1 VGCGLSKRWN
11 WRHAILS
18 RPSNSELAY
27 LDGILA
33 STIVVIIEGE
43 INCRFPTGDNLP
55 DEGEVIVVGIRYF
68 YLFRGIGRVTGRER
82 LLGCRVG
89 LEIDGYA
96 SSPVRSPEKG

>member
-18 RPSNSELAY
+18 RPSNSELA
-27 LDGILA
+27 
-33 STIVVIIEGE
+33 IVVIIEGE

-55 DEGEVIVVGIRYF
+55 DEEEVIVVGMRYF